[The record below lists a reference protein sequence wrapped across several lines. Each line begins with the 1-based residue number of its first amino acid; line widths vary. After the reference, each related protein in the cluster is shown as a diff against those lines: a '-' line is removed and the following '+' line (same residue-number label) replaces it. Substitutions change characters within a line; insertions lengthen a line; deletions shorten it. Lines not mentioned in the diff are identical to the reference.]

1 MRKAV
6 IVFVLAAFLLAV
18 AVPLAGAATTGRVIA
33 TFDPNKGELPEGLT
47 ISKTGTIYVSFPFTG
62 ELRTVSLDG
71 TSQHF
76 ATLPTGGG
84 FGPLGLAV
92 DAPGNVYAGVR
103 TTDPATQGVYRVTPS
118 GVATRLPGSGAIAFA
133 NGLAFDQ
140 RGNLYVTDTIL
151 GAVWRIP
158 RNGSAELWIQDDALE
173 GDGSAQ
179 FGFPLGANGIAVRH
193 NQVFVTVTEKA
204 SVVTIPIRP
213 DGSPGALTVL
223 AQSPALFG
231 SDGIALDVHGNIL
244 VPVIAQST
252 IVRIPPDGSSIDTI
266 ATQDDGLNWASSIA
280 FGTGSGAR
288 KTLYAANFGI
298 GSSSPTPG
306 VLAFD
311 VGVPGD
317 PLP

>member
-6 IVFVLAAFLLAV
+6 IVFVLAAFLSAI
-18 AVPLAGAATTGRVIA
+18 AIPYASATTTGRVIA
-33 TFDPNKGELPEGLT
+33 SFDPAKGENPEGLA
-47 ISKTGTIYVSFPFTG
+47 ISKTGTIYVSFPFRG
-62 ELRTVSLDG
+62 ELATVSLDG
-71 TSQHF
+71 TLHHF
-76 ATLPTGGG
+76 ASLPSGGG

-103 TTDPATQGVYRVTPS
+103 TTDPATQGVYLVDRNGES
-118 GVATRLPGSGAIAFA
+118 TRLPGSEAIAFA

-140 RGNLYVTDTIL
+140 RGNLFVTDTIL

-158 RNGSAELWIQDDALE
+158 RGGSAELWVQDDALE

-193 NQVFVTVTEKA
+193 NEVLVTVTEKA
-204 SVVTIPIRP
+204 SVVRIPIRP
-213 DGSPGALTVL
+213 DGSPGALSVF
-223 AQSPALFG
+223 AQSPALG
-231 SDGIALDVHGNIL
+231 GADGIALDVHGGIF

-252 IVRIPPDGSSIDTI
+252 IVRLSPDGSSIDTI
-266 ATQDDGLNWASSIA
+266 ATADDGLDWASSIA
-280 FGTGSGAR
+280 FGTGKGAR
-288 KTLYAANFGI
+288 KTMYAVNFAI
-298 GSSSPTPG
+298 GPNSTSPG
-306 VLAFD
+306 LLAFD